1 MLLVS
6 KTFVGRSSKKFNMKI
21 LIFAVMCCL
30 VLISAYAST
39 NYLWSAPTTVAIS
52 TFSPYI
58 KVYYGNQEVTSI
70 NFGNLV
76 PGASVGIP
84 LRIVNTHPNATF
96 YFINWNSTLRELTNK
111 IMDGWGFWD
120 IKLKWPISIEP
131 GGYRETEYRIT
142 VASDCPLATYTWTLY
157 LYGPG

>member
-1 MLLVS
+1 
-6 KTFVGRSSKKFNMKI
+6 MKI

-58 KVYYGNQEVTSI
+58 KVYYGNKEITSI

-76 PGASVGIP
+76 PGARVGIS

-96 YFINWNSTLRELTNK
+96 YGIKWNSTLRELTNK
-111 IMDGWGFWD
+111 ITDEWAITSAYRW
-120 IKLKWPISIEP
+120 WPLSLSP
-131 GGYRETEYRIT
+131 GESLGTEYRIT
-142 VASDCPLATYTWTLY
+142 VASDCPLATYNWTLY
-157 LYGPG
+157 LYGSG

>member
-1 MLLVS
+1 LRLLS
-6 KTFVGRSSKKFNMKI
+6 KTFGGRSSKKFNMKL

-58 KVYYGNQEVTSI
+58 KVYYGDREVTSI
-70 NFGNLV
+70 NFGNLI
-76 PGASVGIP
+76 PGASVGIL

-96 YFINWNSTLRELTNK
+96 YNINWNSTLKELTNK
-111 IMDGWGFWD
+111 IRDEWWAP
-120 IKLKWPISIEP
+120 WPWPLSIAP
-131 GGYRETEYRIT
+131 RGYVSTEYRIT

-157 LYGPG
+157 LYGSG

>member
-1 MLLVS
+1 
-6 KTFVGRSSKKFNMKI
+6 MKL
-21 LIFAVMCCL
+21 LIFAVICCL

-58 KVYYGNQEVTSI
+58 KVYYEGQEVTSI
-70 NFGNLV
+70 NFGNIV
-76 PGASVGIP
+76 PGAKVGIK
-84 LRIVNTHPNATF
+84 LLIKNTHPNATF
-96 YFINWNSTLRELTNK
+96 YNINWNSTLRELTNK
-111 IMDGWGFWD
+111 ITNE
-120 IKLKWPISIEP
+120 WPITTVGYNWPLSLRP
-131 GGYRETEYRIT
+131 GESVWTEYRIT